1 VVALVFVLVAMI
13 AQLVHLPCDMV
24 VSGGSGLSDWALK
37 PWWPFSSAA
46 CVYPL
51 IPWGD
56 VGPTVI
62 LMTGIIVI
70 AKLRSHIS
78 TTSTLTL
85 VALCTYLIVRGSYV
99 RW

>member
-1 VVALVFVLVAMI
+1 
-13 AQLVHLPCDMV
+13 
-24 VSGGSGLSDWALK
+24 
-37 PWWPFSSAA
+37 
-46 CVYPL
+46 L